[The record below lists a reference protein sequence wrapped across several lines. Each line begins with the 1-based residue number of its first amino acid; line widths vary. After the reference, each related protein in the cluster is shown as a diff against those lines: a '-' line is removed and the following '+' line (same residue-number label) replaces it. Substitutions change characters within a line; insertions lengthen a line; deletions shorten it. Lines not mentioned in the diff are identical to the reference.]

1 MSYYST
7 AKSHKLF
14 NNLKKLYS
22 EFDLKKE
29 SVRHKTYNMKNK
41 NYLNYAI
48 FLTLISNF
56 FRIKTDFKFFSCIL
70 LNLVFY

>member
-41 NYLNYAI
+41 NLCEKRVRKLN
-48 FLTLISNF
+48 
-56 FRIKTDFKFFSCIL
+56 KIL
-70 LNLVFY
+70 